1 MTKGIVLAG
10 GSGSR
15 LYPMT
20 NIFSK
25 QLQPVYDKPMIYY
38 PLSLLMLC
46 GIREIMIISTPRDL
60 PFFKELLGD
69 GEKFGISLSFK
80 EQLAPK
86 GIAEAFIL
94 GEKFIGNND
103 VMMVL
108 GDNLFYGNF
117 SSFRNAVTKQNEK
130 KDKKH
135 AHIFSYQV
143 RDPERY
149 GVLEFEKDSGKILSI
164 EEKPIAPKSNWA
176 IPGLYLFDSNCVQR
190 AKDQKPSS
198 RGELEITD
206 LIKSY
211 LQDSQLGF
219 EVINRGMAWFDTG
232 TPQSLLE
239 ASSFI
244 GAIEQRQG
252 MKVACLEEIALRA
265 KFLTTLEYEKRI
277 SQIPQC
283 DYRRYLEQVLK
294 EIEEK
299 I

>member
-1 MTKGIVLAG
+1 MKGIVLAG

-25 QLQPVYDKPMIYY
+25 QLQPIYDKPMIYY

-46 GIREIMIISTPRDL
+46 EIRDIMIITTPRDI
-60 PFFKELLGD
+60 PFFKELLGN
-69 GEKFGISLSFK
+69 GEKFGINLSFK
-80 EQLAPK
+80 EQLAPR

-94 GEKFIGNND
+94 GEKFIDNDD

-117 SSFRNAVTKQNEK
+117 SSFRNAVAKQIK
-130 KDKKH
+130 KENGNH
-135 AHIFSYQV
+135 AHIFAYQV

-149 GVLEFEKDSGKILSI
+149 GVLEFEDRSQKILSI
-164 EEKPIAPKSNWA
+164 EEKPLHPKSNWA
-176 IPGLYLFDSNCVQR
+176 IPGLYLFDSSCSSL
-190 AKDQKPSS
+190 AKNQKPGP

-211 LQDSQLGF
+211 LRDHKLGF
-219 EVINRGMAWFDTG
+219 ETINRGMAWFDTG

-252 MKVACLEEIALRA
+252 MKVACLEEIALRV
-265 KFLTTLEYEKRI
+265 KFLSI
-277 SQIPQC
+277 SQYESKIGQIPNC
-283 DYRRYLEQVLK
+283 DYRRYLEQVLR
-294 EIEEK
+294 EVEVIL
-299 I
+299 

>member
-1 MTKGIVLAG
+1 MKGVVLAG

-15 LYPMT
+15 LYPIT

-69 GEKFGISLSFK
+69 GQQFGVEITFQ

-94 GEKFIGNND
+94 GEKFINND
-103 VMMVL
+103 DVMLVL

-117 SSFRNAVTKQNEK
+117 TNFRNAAAKQIEK
-130 KDKKH
+130 KAGNH
-135 AHIFSYQV
+135 AHIFAYQV

-149 GVLEFEKDSGKILSI
+149 GVLEFDKKSQKVLSI
-164 EEKPIAPKSNWA
+164 EEKPIKPKSNWA
-176 IPGLYLFDSNCVQR
+176 IPGLYLFDSSCSKR
-190 AKDQKPSS
+190 SKDQKPSL

-211 LQDSQLGF
+211 LSEGKLGF
-219 EVINRGMAWFDTG
+219 ETINRGMAWFDTG

-265 KFLTTLEYEKRI
+265 KFMTTSEYQKII
-277 SQIPQC
+277 SKIPSC
-283 DYRRYLEQVLK
+283 DYRRYLEQILK
-294 EIEEK
+294 EVEISL
-299 I
+299 